1 MRLAHERVR
10 AEVPATSANLGPGFD
25 ALGLALELRDV
36 YELELTTSNVEV
48 EILGEGA
55 EDLPRDERHLVVRA
69 LRAALDRVGAPQAG
83 FHLTCT
89 NQIPHGRGLGSS
101 AAAIVGGIALARG
114 LLENPDVLTDHL
126 MLQLATEFEGHP
138 DNAAP
143 AILGGVTTS
152 YTVGEDAFAHTLTLR
167 PDQDGASVL
176 DPVIISPTT
185 PLATEK
191 ARALLPAE
199 LPFADAAFNV
209 SRSALLVHALAAG
222 DRDLLLRATE
232 DRMHQDRRE
241 SGMPASVSLMHSLRA
256 EGLPAVISGAGP
268 TVLIPAGAPAEIAR
282 LVRDMVDDPA
292 QWQIARVPLA
302 EHGVRTVL
310 P

>member
-10 AEVPATSANLGPGFD
+10 VEVPATSANLGPGFD

-36 YELELTTSNVEV
+36 YELELTTGDVEV
-48 EILGEGA
+48 EVQGEGA
-55 EDLPRDERHLVVRA
+55 QEVPRDERHLVVKA
-69 LRAALDRVGAPQAG
+69 LRSALDRVGAPQAG
-83 FHLTCT
+83 FRLTCT

-101 AAAIVGGIALARG
+101 AAAIVGGIALAKG
-114 LLENPDVLTDHL
+114 LLEDPEVLNDDL
-126 MLQLATEFEGHP
+126 MLQIATEFEGHP

-143 AILGGVTTS
+143 AILGGATTS
-152 YTVGEDAFAHTLTLR
+152 FMIGDDAFAYSLIVGR
-167 PDQDGASVL
+167 AQDGTSVL
-176 DPVIISPTT
+176 DPLIISPTT
-185 PLATEK
+185 PLATEA

-199 LPFADAAFNV
+199 LPFTDAVFNV

-222 DRDLLLRATE
+222 QRDLLLTATQ

-241 SGMPASVSLMHSLRA
+241 SGMPASVALMHMLRN

-268 TVLIPAGAPAEIAR
+268 TVLIPAGAPAGIAR
-282 LVRDMVDDPA
+282 VVREMVDVPED
-292 QWQIARVPLA
+292 WRIARVPLA
-302 EHGVRTVL
+302 QSGVRIVL